1 MVVQLD
7 RAHGF
12 WSKGREFESTEG
24 EKKSNPTGLIL
35 IHWITNGL
43 NFGITRPNPYALL
56 LIHCITNGLNY
67 WITQS
72 QITLILSDYR
82 WINNFL

>member
-1 MVVQLD
+1 MQLD

-12 WSKGREFESTEG
+12 RSEGREFESTQG
-24 EKKSNPTGLIL
+24 EKKSNPYRLLL

-43 NFGITRPNPYALL
+43 SFGITGRNTYALL
-56 LIHCITNGLNY
+56 LIHCITNGLHY

-72 QITLILSDYR
+72 QITVILSDYK
-82 WINNFL
+82 WINNFF